1 MKSEDLYR
9 AIGAADDALLE
20 RSERNKY
27 RRKNHWWMGTVAA
40 VLALV
45 IVGGIFLHPGSSPL
59 VTSAYAICEAV
70 YPEMAP
76 YPNEMS
82 DDFEQQ
88 YEDWR
93 ASVQAQHQPEGY
105 ADGLEP
111 FFAASIPQFLTGAEG
126 ENRAYSPLNV
136 YLALGMLAELTDGNS
151 RQQILDLLG
160 VDTIEQLRT
169 QASAVWNGQYRN
181 DGATTSIL
189 ASSLWLNEDITF
201 VPETMQQLSDTYYA
215 SAFQG
220 EMGSD
225 GFNQAL
231 QDWINAQTGGLLKD
245 QMQDI
250 TLDADTVLA
259 LATTIYYQAKW
270 DSTFSEENTSSET
283 FHALSGDVTCDFLHG
298 SSMGNYYWGD
308 QFGAVSRRLE
318 NDGGTMW
325 FLLPDEGVSVEA
337 LLQDSQAMDFL
348 LSGETWENSQYLTIH
363 LALPKFDISSQMDLR
378 EGLQALGVTDVFDP
392 DQSNFTPMT
401 QDLSGIYVSQAKH
414 GVRVAVDEEGVTAA
428 AYTVMSMTGAGAP
441 PEEEIDFTLDRPFLF
456 AITSDDG
463 LPLFVGTV
471 YQPVT

>member
-1 MKSEDLYR
+1 MKTYARILLLFFVSTSLAACRVDEAPGSYYVDPIDLHLTYADFGVTRPFTHPLELTLTNNSEQIEYR
-9 AIGAADDALLE
+9 STSDQWGKVRLEKLLPGEYAISVTGRLTADEVAEITGEPDAAEWTLTGYVSQISLRLGATNVIEGLALT
-20 RSERNKY
+20 SSQS
-27 RRKNHWWMGTVAA
+27 GTV
-40 VLALV
+40 
-45 IVGGIFLHPGSSPL
+45 IFKELYYAGSRTP
-59 VTSAYAICEAV
+59 
-70 YPEMAP
+70 
-76 YPNEMS
+76 S
-82 DDFEQQ
+82 D
-88 YEDWR
+88 
-93 ASVQAQHQPEGY
+93 
-105 ADGLEP
+105 
-111 FFAASIPQFLTGAEG
+111 
-126 ENRAYSPLNV
+126 
-136 YLALGMLAELTDGNS
+136 
-151 RQQILDLLG
+151 
-160 VDTIEQLRT
+160 
-169 QASAVWNGQYRN
+169 GQYRN